1 MATQAARLPVFG
13 PVDIAAFAIDELAD
27 FRLRTGRHAVV
38 LRTVGHRDR
47 GGFFRDPR
55 CCTES
60 FAGACDVHELLS
72 KRGDWSGARSDR
84 GGCRRCACIYREGGA
99 GAASCVDRGGGLS
112 HCPCRSL
119 RGAVHFPSAQRHHDI
134 RDEVRMSNR
143 AEAFEHWIRTSFVQM
158 NTELENLYFAKADR
172 AQVIGCGDPIK
183 ASLRDEGHTHVVAL
197 LAEGNTGE
205 GFDSAYGVLGSVGLY
220 LGALRRHELTNPA
233 REERSPFPEASSLA
247 LHVGA
252 SLGMAPRFSTG
263 HLATHNRARAG
274 VRKSFTSLRDEFLF
288 IDENTR
294 GILSLQ
300 RAADALASI
309 VHLGVSSPVA
319 DIMFDAAKQAL
330 RDVIRFNGRLMNQ
343 LGVERVVYSVR
354 PYYKPYRV
362 GRQEYRGANAG
373 DFSGINEI
381 DLLLG
386 LCRAND
392 PYYAQLLVD
401 KMLFMIP
408 ADQARLRDC
417 MTRTSLLD
425 ELLALIDTH
434 AQEEWFQRNAA
445 AYLEVCDLFGQS
457 AAQHHDDLVKRF
469 IAVPAAALE
478 ARDLEGITASG
489 PPLPVLLRS
498 LEVLRDLRLAAD
510 RTDIASRHA
519 DLKRLRAVVA
529 GDRPLAAA

>member
-1 MATQAARLPVFG
+1 
-13 PVDIAAFAIDELAD
+13 
-27 FRLRTGRHAVV
+27 
-38 LRTVGHRDR
+38 
-47 GGFFRDPR
+47 
-55 CCTES
+55 
-60 FAGACDVHELLS
+60 
-72 KRGDWSGARSDR
+72 
-84 GGCRRCACIYREGGA
+84 
-99 GAASCVDRGGGLS
+99 
-112 HCPCRSL
+112 
-119 RGAVHFPSAQRHHDI
+119 
-134 RDEVRMSNR
+134 MSSR

-158 NTELENLYFAKADR
+158 NTELENLYFANEDR
-172 AQVIGCGDPIK
+172 SQVIGYGEPIK
-183 ASLRDEGHTHVVAL
+183 SSLRDEGHTHVVAL

-247 LHVGA
+247 LHVGS

-263 HLATHNRARAG
+263 HLATHNKARAG
-274 VRKSFTSLRDEFLF
+274 IRKSFTSLRDEFLF

-300 RAADALASI
+300 RAADALGSI
-309 VHLGVSSPVA
+309 VPLGVSSPVA
-319 DIMFDAAKQAL
+319 DVMFDAAKQAL
-330 RDVIRFNGRLMNQ
+330 RDVMRFNERLIND
-343 LGVERVVYSVR
+343 LDVERFFYCVR

-401 KMLFMIP
+401 KMLFMLP
-408 ADQARLRDC
+408 SDQARLRDC

-425 ELLALIDTH
+425 ELLSLIDEH
-434 AQEEWFQRNAA
+434 QDADWFQQNAR

-457 AAQHHDDLVKRF
+457 AAQHHDGLVKRF
-469 IAVPAAALE
+469 IESPAANLGQQS
-478 ARDLEGITASG
+478 LEGITASG

-498 LEVLRDLRLAAD
+498 LEVLRDLRVAAD
-510 RTDIASRHA
+510 RRDIATRHD
-519 DLKRLRAVVA
+519 DLARLRRVVK
-529 GDRPLAAA
+529 

>member
-1 MATQAARLPVFG
+1 M
-13 PVDIAAFAIDELAD
+13 
-27 FRLRTGRHAVV
+27 
-38 LRTVGHRDR
+38 
-47 GGFFRDPR
+47 
-55 CCTES
+55 
-60 FAGACDVHELLS
+60 
-72 KRGDWSGARSDR
+72 
-84 GGCRRCACIYREGGA
+84 
-99 GAASCVDRGGGLS
+99 
-112 HCPCRSL
+112 
-119 RGAVHFPSAQRHHDI
+119 
-134 RDEVRMSNR
+134 NN

-158 NTELENLYFAKADR
+158 NTELENLYFAKEDR
-172 AQVIGCGDPIK
+172 AQVIGCGDPMK
-183 ASLRDEGHTHVVAL
+183 ARLRDEGHAYVVAL

-205 GFDSAYGVLGSVGLY
+205 GFDSAYSVLGSVGLY
-220 LGALRRHELTNPA
+220 MGALRRHELTNPA

-300 RAADALASI
+300 RAADALTSI
-309 VHLGVSSPVA
+309 IHLGVSSPVA
-319 DIMFDAAKQAL
+319 DVMFDAAKQAL
-330 RDVIRFNGRLMNQ
+330 RDVMRFNRRLIEQ
-343 LGVERVVYSVR
+343 LDVDRFFYSVR

-373 DFSGINEI
+373 DFSGINEL

-386 LCRAND
+386 LCRANN

-401 KMLFMIP
+401 KMLFMLP
-408 ADQARLRDC
+408 SDQARLREC

-425 ELLALIDTH
+425 ELLSLLDQHGSA
-434 AQEEWFQRNAA
+434 EWFQQNAK
-445 AYLEVCDLFGQS
+445 AYLEVCDLFGQA
-457 AAQHHDDLVKRF
+457 AAQHHDGLVKRY
-469 IAVPAAALE
+469 IEEPAANLNE
-478 ARDLEGITASG
+478 QSLEGITASG

-510 RTDIASRHA
+510 RRDIATRHD
-519 DLKRLRAVVA
+519 DLLRLRNVIR
-529 GDRPLAAA
+529 G

>member
-1 MATQAARLPVFG
+1 
-13 PVDIAAFAIDELAD
+13 
-27 FRLRTGRHAVV
+27 
-38 LRTVGHRDR
+38 
-47 GGFFRDPR
+47 
-55 CCTES
+55 
-60 FAGACDVHELLS
+60 
-72 KRGDWSGARSDR
+72 
-84 GGCRRCACIYREGGA
+84 
-99 GAASCVDRGGGLS
+99 
-112 HCPCRSL
+112 
-119 RGAVHFPSAQRHHDI
+119 
-134 RDEVRMSNR
+134 
-143 AEAFEHWIRTSFVQM
+143 M
-158 NTELENLYFAKADR
+158 NTELENLYFAQQDR
-172 AQVIGCGDPIK
+172 ALVIGCGDPIK
-183 ASLRDEGHTHVVAL
+183 SLLRDEGHAHVVAL

-274 VRKSFTSLRDEFLF
+274 VRKSFTALRDEFLF

-300 RAADALASI
+300 RAADALTSI

-319 DIMFDAAKQAL
+319 DVAFEAAKQAL
-330 RDVIRFNGRLMNQ
+330 RDVIRFNDRLMNQ
-343 LGVERVVYSVR
+343 LDVERFFYSVR

-401 KMLFMIP
+401 KMLFMLP
-408 ADQARLRDC
+408 SDQARLRDC

-425 ELLALIDTH
+425 ELLSLVDEH
-434 AQEEWFQRNAA
+434 AGKEWFQQNAR
-445 AYLEVCDLFGQS
+445 AYLEVCDLFGQA
-457 AAQHHDDLVKRF
+457 AAQHHDGLVRRF
-469 IAVPAAALE
+469 IEAPAAKLE
-478 ARDLEGITASG
+478 PQAMEGITASG

-510 RTDIASRHA
+510 RRDISARHD
-519 DLKRLRAVVA
+519 DLGKLRRVVR
-529 GDRPLAAA
+529 DYRPFVGGAARGGA